1 MKKNLFAILMAAAM
15 ILSLLAG
22 CGGQTTASQPEPAPA
37 PVSSVEERAEEPA
50 PAPVEE
56 EPAAPE
62 EPASVPAEEEAPVV
76 EHQYS
81 FPNSENALLDYSNEY
96 SLPLCEETETI
107 TWMRNAINLMGPLG
121 NLGIETFQDMEYIQH
136 LQEITNI
143 SIEFTELDF
152 FTSAEKMN
160 IAIASGDYA
169 AIISD
174 LQYTGGATGALAD
187 SVIVDLTDLLP
198 DYAPNYNYMINSN
211 PDYASIFRN
220 DGMVL
225 CFQSPYENFINNQGM
240 VIRKDWLEEQN
251 LAVPTTYDEMY
262 EVLTV
267 FKDVYGASTP
277 IYMNSDCV
285 INGLCTG
292 FDVASMS
299 AGGMATSLPYF
310 VKDGQVHCSLIE
322 DGYKAYLQEMNKW
335 YNAGLFDKDFISIQ
349 FDPFSSYLDGQIT
362 TDQMG
367 VWCTSGEGI
376 DNYTVPIACVP
387 YLTANEDGMDHVT
400 STSLITDSSNTY
412 ITSCCDNVELAMRLV
427 DYFYSEDGILFYN
440 YGFEGVDYTI
450 DENGTP
456 QFTEAVTNNE
466 FGLSPAN
473 YMRVRCGYGV
483 FSSLML
489 RYRSAAYNSDINNE
503 AWDVWSSNLDG
514 SMCIPSNVSMT
525 PEETETSAYYVTDIM
540 TYACQMIPQFINGSV
555 GFDQWDSYVENLKGM
570 NIEACIA
577 AEQSAYDRCME

>member
-1 MKKNLFAILMAAAM
+1 MKHRRIALTLAAIL
-15 ILSLLAG
+15 LLALLGG
-22 CGGQTTASQPEPAPA
+22 CGNEPTASSAEPVPASTAEEVAEAPA
-37 PVSSVEERAEEPA
+37 SKPEEEITFQEEVSAEEP
-50 PAPVEE
+50 VE
-56 EPAAPE
+56 PE
-62 EPASVPAEEEAPVV
+62 ELVV
-76 EHQYS
+76 QHQYN
-81 FPNSENALLDYSNEY
+81 FPNSDKALLDYSNEY

-121 NLGIETFQDMEYIQH
+121 NLGINSFQDMEYIQY
-136 LQEITNI
+136 LQEITNVN
-143 SIEFTELDF
+143 IEFTELDF
-152 FTSAEKMN
+152 FTSQEKMN

-174 LQYTGGATGALAD
+174 LQYTGGATGALSD
-187 SVIVDLTDLLP
+187 SIIVDLTELLP
-198 DYAPNYNYMINSN
+198 DYAPNYNYLINSN

-225 CFQSPYENFINNQGM
+225 CFQSPYENFINNQGL

-251 LAVPTTYDEMY
+251 LDIPTTYDEMY

-267 FKDVYGASTP
+267 FKDAYGASTP
-277 IYMNSDCV
+277 IYMNSDCT

-292 FDVASMS
+292 FDVASVG
-299 AGGMATSLPYF
+299 AGGQATSLPYY
-310 VKDGQVHCSLIE
+310 VQDGTIHCSLIE

-335 YNAGLFDKDFISIQ
+335 YNEGLFDKDFISIQ

-387 YLTANEDGMDHVT
+387 NLTANEDGMDHVT
-400 STSLITDSSNTY
+400 STSLVTDSSNTY

-427 DYFYSEDGILFYN
+427 DYLYSEDGILFYN

-466 FGLSPAN
+466 YGLSPAN

-503 AWDVWSSNLDG
+503 AWEVWSSNLDG
-514 SMCIPSNVSMT
+514 AMCVPSNVSMN
-525 PEETETSAYYVTDIM
+525 PEETETSSYYVTDIM

-555 GFDQWDSYVENLKGM
+555 GFDQWDPYVENLKGM
-570 NIEACIA
+570 SIDECIA
-577 AEQSAYDRCME
+577 AEQSAYDRCMK